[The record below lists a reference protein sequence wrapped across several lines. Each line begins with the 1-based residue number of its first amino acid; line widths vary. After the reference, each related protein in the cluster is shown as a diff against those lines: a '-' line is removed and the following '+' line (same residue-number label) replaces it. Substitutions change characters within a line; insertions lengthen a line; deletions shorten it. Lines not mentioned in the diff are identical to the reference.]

1 LIVVAIAVVGPFR
14 IADLPR
20 ASIGRAAVRISSLR
34 EALVPRRCSS
44 ACLLGHHGA
53 PKRVAV
59 DVDVLRGPAAGAS
72 EATER

>member
-1 LIVVAIAVVGPFR
+1 LIVIAIAGPFG
-14 IADLPR
+14 IADPPR
-20 ASIGRAAVRISSLR
+20 ASTGRAAVRISGLG
-34 EALVPRRCSS
+34 EALVPRRRSS

-59 DVDVLRGPAAGAS
+59 DVDVLRGPAAGAR

>member
-1 LIVVAIAVVGPFR
+1 LIVIIVVAPCG

-20 ASIGRAAVRISSLR
+20 ASIGRAAVRISSLG
-34 EALVPRRCSS
+34 EALVPRRRSS

-59 DVDVLRGPAAGAS
+59 DVDVLRGPAAGAR